1 MKRFTRLPIY
11 APAMAAIFAAIVVG
25 AVASGPS
32 AGHAAVG
39 VVYLLLSAAWPGIV
53 FTLAAI
59 GLGRAFATLAK
70 SSRDPILLQ
79 AGLGLGLMFTIS
91 HALGALGLVEGR
103 WARAVAAAPLVIG
116 LVLLAHQLWVS
127 RRAIRIPDAGPWWFA
142 VLPLGLLLVAACS
155 PPGWLWAS
163 EGNGY
168 DVLSYHL
175 QLPQE
180 WFAAGRL
187 RPFEH
192 NVYSWLPGYAE
203 AAYLHV
209 MVATGMP
216 RTAAPGATATGVLAG
231 DGAIACQMLHACF
244 TLLAC
249 WSIARAART
258 AARDAE
264 VPAGFVPLLASL
276 VLATPWTMVVGSL
289 AYNEMPMLAMGAAAF
304 ACAVDERLGPR
315 LRATQAALLV
325 GFACGVKPTALFLV
339 GLPVA
344 ILLAAGTP
352 ARRWLACAI
361 PAAVVGVL
369 ALAPWLFR
377 NACWGSNPFFPFGAG
392 VFGPA
397 HWSGE
402 QVGRFAAAHRFEGG
416 ISDRFITAFHPI
428 GADARGLLHT
438 QWGVFFPLVLVAA
451 VIALRRAPR
460 RGAVALGA
468 AGAGLLLAWL
478 FTTHVQ
484 SRFLLPAL
492 IPGTMLLGLWL
503 RRPGASAAAKPGRH
517 AWPVRAIAL
526 AIVAQSGFGLWVFFR
541 ERGGQP
547 AALIPLGMGFLTGD
561 SFAPS
566 DASGSRPICN
576 RVIGPRDRLYLIGG
590 TPLHFTCPIVYH
602 TTYDASPL
610 GLAITAHPDDPDAW
624 TRELVARGITHALID
639 ERDLARL
646 RASDRTRPGGWY
658 DPAVTHERLGHWLDR
673 VEVVRSW
680 PEAGQILVQLRPRGG
695 SP

>member
-1 MKRFTRLPIY
+1 MMRLTKLPIY
-11 APAMAAIFAAIVVG
+11 APAMVAILAAIAIG

-32 AGHAAVG
+32 AGHAAVA
-39 VVYLLLSAAWPGIV
+39 VVYLLLSASWPGIA
-53 FTLAAI
+53 FTLGAI
-59 GLGRAFATLAK
+59 GLGRAFAPLAR
-70 SSRDPILLQ
+70 SSRDPLLLQ
-79 AGLGLGLMFTIS
+79 AGLGLGLMLTIS

-103 WARAVAAAPLVIG
+103 AAQAAAVAPLVIG
-116 LVLLAHQLWVS
+116 LALLAHQLWAS
-127 RRAIRIPDAGPWWFA
+127 RRAIRVPDAGPWWLG

-180 WFAAGRL
+180 WFGAGRL

-203 AAYLHV
+203 AGYLHV
-209 MVATGMP
+209 MVAMGMP

-244 TLLAC
+244 ALLAC

-258 AARDAE
+258 AARDAD
-264 VPAGFVPLLASL
+264 VPAGFVALLASL
-276 VLATPWTMVVGSL
+276 VLATPWTIVVGSL

-304 ACAVDERLGPR
+304 ACAIDDRLGPR
-315 LRATQAALLV
+315 LRATLAALLV

-344 ILLAAGTP
+344 IVLAAGTP
-352 ARRWLACAI
+352 ARRWLVCAF
-361 PAAVVGVL
+361 PAAVVGVM
-369 ALAPWLFR
+369 ALAPWIIR
-377 NACWGSNPFFPFGAG
+377 NASWGSNPFFPFGAG

-402 QVGRFAAAHRFEGG
+402 QVARFAAAHRFEGG
-416 ISDRFITAFHPI
+416 IADRFIAALHPI
-428 GADARGLLHT
+428 GARARGLTHT
-438 QWGVFFPLVLVAA
+438 QWGVFFPGVLVAA
-451 VIALRRAPR
+451 AMAARRAPR
-460 RGAVALGA
+460 REAVALGA
-468 AGAGLLLAWL
+468 AGSGLLLAWL

-503 RRPGASAAAKPGRH
+503 RRPAASPGEEARPR
-517 AWPVRAIAL
+517 AWPVC
-526 AIVAQSGFGLWVFFR
+526 AIVLATVAQTGLGLSVFLR
-541 ERGGQP
+541 ERGGRP

-561 SFAPS
+561 TFAPG
-566 DASGSRPICN
+566 DGSGSRPICN
-576 RVIGPRDRLYLIGG
+576 RLIGPRDRLYLVGG
-590 TPLHFTCPIVYH
+590 TPFHFTCPIVYH
-602 TTYDASPL
+602 TTYDGSPL
-610 GLAITAHPDDPDAW
+610 GLAIAADPDDPDAW
-624 TRELVARGITHALID
+624 TRALVARGITHALVD

-658 DPAVTHERLGHWLDR
+658 DPAVTHERLGIWLDR
-673 VEVVRSW
+673 VEVVRTW
-680 PEAGQILVQLRPRGG
+680 PEAGQVLVQLRPRGG